1 MLAPHR
7 TVHHCGARLSRDSA
21 RGSSSNRAIDHCESG
36 PVLIDVLQHLS
47 NEVAI
52 LEWKTNMHH
61 IGLGDGGRLIDI
73 YAEHLIPAL
82 HNLQQRL
89 ADFAQPNDDDRLI
102 HNFDTYSSR
111 R

>member
-7 TVHHCGARLSRDSA
+7 AVHHCGARLSRGSA
-21 RGSSSNRAIDHCESG
+21 RGSRSNRAIDHCESG

-61 IGLGDGGRLIDI
+61 IGLGDGCRLIDI

-102 HNFDTYSSR
+102 HSFDTYSSR

>member
-1 MLAPHR
+1 
-7 TVHHCGARLSRDSA
+7 
-21 RGSSSNRAIDHCESG
+21 
-36 PVLIDVLQHLS
+36 
-47 NEVAI
+47 
-52 LEWKTNMHH
+52 
-61 IGLGDGGRLIDI
+61 
-73 YAEHLIPAL
+73 LIPAL